1 MSECGATQQLGRRL
15 TCGCKSPNCP
25 HLVQHLFHAHR
36 PIRRD
41 ANDEG
46 PTAFLTCRLPTY
58 TTDRILVPGDRGRN
72 YLRLRRK
79 NKALRDPLLGWVVA
93 AKSATAGRTGRAPVS
108 LRANWAFGSMS
119 SLTQLVLGSP
129 KNHSRSGGSKS
140 FMVNWPA
147 VSLVFG
153 QGALFGKREVNFPEE
168 GAERSRPPK
177 GQVPIRPGAETGAR
191 GRPAGGS
198 TKGAVLLLL
207 LSSAATNCPS
217 RVPLCA

>member
-25 HLVQHLFHAHR
+25 HLVQHLFDAHR

-108 LRANWAFGSMS
+108 LRAISAFGSTS
-119 SLTQLVLGSP
+119 SPTQLVLGSP
-129 KNHSRSGGSKS
+129 KNHLPLDGSKS

-153 QGALFGKREVNFPEE
+153 
-168 GAERSRPPK
+168 
-177 GQVPIRPGAETGAR
+177 
-191 GRPAGGS
+191 
-198 TKGAVLLLL
+198 
-207 LSSAATNCPS
+207 
-217 RVPLCA
+217 

>member
-25 HLVQHLFHAHR
+25 HLVQHLFDAHR

-58 TTDRILVPGDRGRN
+58 TTDLILVPGDRGRN

-108 LRANWAFGSMS
+108 LRAISAFGSMS

-129 KNHSRSGGSKS
+129 KNHLPLDGSNI
-140 FMVNWPA
+140 FIANWPCCLMLLA
-147 VSLVFG
+147 KLPFSG
-153 QGALFGKREVNFPEE
+153 
-168 GAERSRPPK
+168 S
-177 GQVPIRPGAETGAR
+177 
-191 GRPAGGS
+191 GR
-198 TKGAVLLLL
+198 
-207 LSSAATNCPS
+207 
-217 RVPLCA
+217 